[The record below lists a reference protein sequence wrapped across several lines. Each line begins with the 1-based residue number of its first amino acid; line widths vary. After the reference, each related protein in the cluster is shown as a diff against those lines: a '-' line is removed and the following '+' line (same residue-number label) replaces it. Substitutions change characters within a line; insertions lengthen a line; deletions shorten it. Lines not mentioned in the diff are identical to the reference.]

1 VAQYDARIGMAWARL
16 RRIPGRTDAPV
27 FEPSQR
33 LTALEALKGFSVWA
47 AEAQGDHDQG
57 TIRPGNKADLAIWA
71 DDPLLVSGDDLIE
84 LPIESTWVDGEIV
97 FSRQG

>member
-1 VAQYDARIGMAWARL
+1 M
-16 RRIPGRTDAPV
+16 
-27 FEPSQR
+27 
-33 LTALEALKGFSVWA
+33 ALEALKGFSVWA
-47 AEAQGDHDQG
+47 AAAQGDYDQG

-97 FSRQG
+97 FSLQE